1 MPITPLD
8 ADGMAKLRAMRGK
21 GKKSKKGS
29 SGKKAKKGSSGKKAK
44 KGSEGKE
51 KKALVKEHVKLVKVL
66 KEKKPKSLKAELKM
80 QTKELA
86 ELQGKKK
93 K

>member
-29 SGKKAKKGSSGKKAK
+29 SGKKAKKGS
-44 KGSEGKE
+44 EGKE
-51 KKALVKEHVKLVKVL
+51 KKMLLKEHTKLVKVL
-66 KEKKPKSLKAELKM
+66 KEKKPKALKAELNM
-80 QTKELA
+80 QTKEL
-86 ELQGKKK
+86 K
-93 K
+93 